1 MSAATG
7 TRPRTTGAHAKPE
20 ARPLAAR
27 DRRRAILTELEVA
40 GVVSGDILAAR
51 FGVSRQAI
59 VHDVALL
66 RASGAPIVATVRGYL
81 LAPRDGADRPRIVV
95 AVRHRPEDAVGEL
108 TALVDLGVRI
118 VDVVVEHP
126 VYGELRAALHIASRS
141 DVEAWAASTRRSGA
155 HLLSELTDG
164 VHLHTLEADAPE
176 RLAAAEAAL
185 DRLGYRLADDRRPG

>member
-1 MSAATG
+1 MSAAIG
-7 TRPRTTGAHAKPE
+7 TRPRATGAQANPE

-27 DRRRAILTELEVA
+27 DRRRAILTALEA
-40 GVVSGDILAAR
+40 GVVPGDALAAR

-59 VHDVALL
+59 VHDVAIL
-66 RASGAPIVATVRGYL
+66 RATGTPIVATVRGYL

-108 TALVDLGVRI
+108 SALVDLGVRV

-126 VYGELRAALHIASRS
+126 VYGELRAAIHITSRS
-141 DVEAWAASTRRSGA
+141 DVNAWAESTRQSGA

-176 RLAAAEAAL
+176 RLAAAEDAL